1 MKQEIA
7 SMAQGLQAWHM
18 IWGNEQP
25 GTGAGGQYRSGQ
37 ISASP
42 SEELA
47 SFTPVLRLRSL
58 LSWRRLCRMR
68 IAFPWR
74 GPLFIK
80 GHIVH
85 RVLWPRRACRI
96 AARSLVADIVGVAG

>member
-18 IWGNEQP
+18 IWGNAQP

-47 SFTPVLRLRSL
+47 SFTPCPSIAEPLELEAPVPNEDSFPLEGASVHQRPHCTQGAVAAQSL
-58 LSWRRLCRMR
+58 PHSCQE
-68 IAFPWR
+68 P
-74 GPLFIK
+74 G
-80 GHIVH
+80 
-85 RVLWPRRACRI
+85 
-96 AARSLVADIVGVAG
+96 S